1 MSCAAM
7 EGMPLRIGSTY
18 SRRGS
23 TIVHVGGTNG
33 KGSTVAM
40 IAALAGTHGRVA
52 TYTSPH
58 LSSLRER
65 IAIDT
70 APIDEGAIVEAARAV
85 HGAGGDRLTFFEQIT
100 AIACVAIADARVAVT
115 VLEVGLGGRLDAT
128 NAIDAPIAV
137 VTGVALD
144 HEAILGRTLEAIAA
158 EKGGIFK
165 RGQRVVI
172 GASGEP
178 EAVPYLD
185 RAARAAGASVITV
198 IDDAA
203 VAAVP
208 PVGLAGAHQR
218 RNAAAALA
226 ALDQLE
232 VLGVVRVPP
241 AARARALAGVRHPG
255 RFEEIAGPPRIILDG
270 AHNPHGARAL
280 AAVLAERG
288 ERPVLVAAVSA
299 DKDVAA
305 IAAAL
310 APAVRAVIATRY
322 RQERSLDPAA
332 LAAAFREAARAG
344 RPRGR
349 GGGDE
354 GGDGGGDGGGAGAGR
369 AAGAGAG
376 RRRAGSAGRA
386 RRGAPPRRADPRR
399 GFAVPGRR
407 GARPPAR
414 RAGGSDRGDRSVGAA
429 GLKLGRARGQVG
441 GTRGACHRSSSIVR
455 GSPAHDFSANR
466 AWTSRA
472 PASSSRPSKKP
483 SVWIAAASSAGMPM
497 W

>member
-1 MSCAAM
+1 MTEYEALLGRLLPARRF
-7 EGMPLRIGSTY
+7 GIDLGLGRIRDLLDRLGAPD
-18 SRRGS
+18 RRLGA
-23 TIVHVGGTNG
+23 IVHVGGTNG

-65 IAIDT
+65 IAIDG

-85 HGAGGDRLTFFEQIT
+85 QGAGGDRLTFFEQIT
-100 AIACVAIADARVAVT
+100 AIACVAIAEARVAVT

-158 EKGGIFK
+158 ETGGIFK

-232 VLGVVRVPP
+232 VLGVVRVSP

-299 DKDVAA
+299 DTDVAA
-305 IAAAL
+305 LAAAL

-322 RQERSLDPAA
+322 HQERSLDPAA
-332 LAAAFREAARAG
+332 LAAAFREAGQGPGELPVPVPVPVPVEDAPDLPAALAAARRHG
-344 RPRGR
+344 EPILV
-349 GGGDE
+349 
-354 GGDGGGDGGGAGAGR
+354 
-369 AAGAGAG
+369 
-376 RRRAGSAGRA
+376 AGSLFLVGEA
-386 RRGAPPRRADPRR
+386 RVLLLGAPADPI
-399 GFAVPGRR
+399 AVT
-407 GARPPAR
+407 
-414 RAGGSDRGDRSVGAA
+414 D
-429 GLKLGRARGQVG
+429 
-441 GTRGACHRSSSIVR
+441 
-455 GSPAHDFSANR
+455 
-466 AWTSRA
+466 
-472 PASSSRPSKKP
+472 P
-483 SVWIAAASSAGMPM
+483 SVLRG
-497 W
+497 